1 MLKKKDRMSS
11 DPSFYVARDQSG
23 SSKEVDFNYLI
34 KKVKENNK
42 KEERRNIV
50 LVGAAIASVV
60 IAGFIISL

>member
-1 MLKKKDRMSS
+1 MLKKQDRMSS

-23 SSKEVDFNYLI
+23 SSKEVDFHYLI

-42 KEERRNIV
+42 KEKRKNIFFA
-50 LVGAAIASVV
+50 GTAIATVV